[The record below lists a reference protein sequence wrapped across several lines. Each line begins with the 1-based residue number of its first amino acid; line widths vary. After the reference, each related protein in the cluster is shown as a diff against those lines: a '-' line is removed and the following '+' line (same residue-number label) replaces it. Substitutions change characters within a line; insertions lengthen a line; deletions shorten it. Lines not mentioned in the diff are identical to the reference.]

1 MSAPIHPT
9 PTPTPEW
16 GAQPPTPNPKPKRRG
31 RKLLIALS
39 IVGGL
44 LLVGAVVG
52 NGTPSDPAPAAAAA
66 PKPKPKP
73 KSGVSQGLGTKD
85 ASADV
90 KIVAFTKGEFSSEV
104 ELLITNHSDGRS
116 DYYVELSLLDADG
129 TNVGWTNAMAMAVEP
144 GQKAKATAP
153 VVEDG
158 AVKAKVHEVQR
169 TASS

>member
-1 MSAPIHPT
+1 MSAPTHPT
-9 PTPTPEW
+9 PTPTSEW
-16 GAQPPTPNPKPKRRG
+16 GAQLPTPNPKPKRRG

-52 NGTPSDPAPAAAAA
+52 NETPSDPAPAAAEA
-66 PKPKPKP
+66 PKPKP
-73 KSGVSQGLGTKD
+73 KSGVSQGLGAKD

-90 KIVAFTKGEFSSEV
+90 KIVAFDEGEFGSEV
-104 ELLITNHSDGRS
+104 ELEITNHSDGRS

-129 TNVGWTNAMAMAVEP
+129 TNVGWTNATAMAVEP

-153 VVEDG
+153 VIDDG

>member
-1 MSAPIHPT
+1 MSAPT
-9 PTPTPEW
+9 PDW
-16 GAQPPTPNPKPKRRG
+16 GAQLPTPNPKPKRRG

-44 LLVGAVVG
+44 LLVVAVVG
-52 NGTPSDPAPAAAAA
+52 NETPSDPAPAAAEA
-66 PKPKPKP
+66 PT
-73 KSGVSQGLGTKD
+73 SGMSQGLGAKD

-90 KIVAFTKGEFSSEV
+90 KIVAFGEGEFGSEV

-116 DYYVELSLLDADG
+116 DYYVEISLLDADG
-129 TNVGWTNAMAMAVEP
+129 TNVGWTNATAMAVES
-144 GQKAKATAP
+144 GQKAKATAS
-153 VVEDG
+153 VIEDG